1 MSSHG
6 RLLCL
11 PLLALAAAGTA
22 CTPFK
27 GDPPTDGSAPDSTAT
42 GGASDANPPD
52 APTMIDGSDAG
63 TPCAHRAPPSRPT
76 VVDAGGSLDLV
87 LAVSESTNRPPDAG
101 EASYRVIGFDL
112 DDTCTNE
119 GQGPS
124 CVEPSSALLVDHTD
138 GVDGIDN
145 AWGELGLYTVL
156 VDAGTPTMLLRVRS
170 YSGQPDDD
178 QVDVALYAGLGL
190 APRGGDGDGGSPP
203 LWDGNDRWNIL
214 PEMLAPSASPSVDEP
229 LYHDDA
235 AYVSGGTL
243 VAHLPK
249 AVWSP
254 GESIAPYELIPAN
267 QIVLAGSLTRVGG
280 LWVLEDLVADMRI
293 RINDLLTAVAQFP
306 NDGGVVCQ
314 DTEAYQL
321 AEQDFCPF
329 VDIASVQ
336 GLPPSAP
343 CDALSS
349 AGLFQAKQALIG
361 DVLPPSPAPATCAPG
376 INPTSDGC
384 ESLGN

>member
-6 RLLCL
+6 RLLCV

-42 GGASDANPPD
+42 GDASDAAPDADPPD
-52 APTMIDGSDAG
+52 SPAMVDASDAG
-63 TPCAHRAPPSRPT
+63 AQCAHRAPPSKPT

-87 LAVSESTNRPPDAG
+87 LAVSESSNRAADDAG
-101 EASYRVIGFDL
+101 SYRVVGFDL

-124 CVEPSSALLVDHTD
+124 CVEPGWATLVDHTD

-145 AWGELGLYTVL
+145 AWGELGPYAVQ

-170 YSGQPDDD
+170 YSGQSDDD
-178 QVDVALYAGLGL
+178 QVDVALYAGLGV
-190 APRGGDGDGGSPP
+190 APRDGDGGSPP

-214 PEMLAPSASPSVDEP
+214 PEMLALSASPSVDQP

-243 VAHLPK
+243 VAHFPK

-254 GESIAPYELIPAN
+254 GEAIAPYELIPAN

-280 LWVLEDLVADMRI
+280 LWVLRDLVADMRI

-306 NDGGVVCQ
+306 SDGGVVCQ

-329 VDIASVQ
+329 VDIASVP
-336 GLPPSAP
+336 GPPSAS

-349 AGLFQAKQALIG
+349 AGLFQAKQALLG

-376 INPTSDGC
+376 IKPASDGC